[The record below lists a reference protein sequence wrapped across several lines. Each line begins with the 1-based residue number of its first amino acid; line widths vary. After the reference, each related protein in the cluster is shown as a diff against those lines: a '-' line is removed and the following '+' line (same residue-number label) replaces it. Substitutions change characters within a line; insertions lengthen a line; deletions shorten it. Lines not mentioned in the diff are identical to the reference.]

1 MCSFLSSLLTD
12 SFYRAAEIEAC
23 VKEAFR
29 SDTPLFSYLEPR
41 GIIGAKVAVTTIT
54 VSSAR
59 LCILS
64 NYNRAGARQGEMFS
78 PTFEYKTNTGQ
89 QATNIIE
96 LLA

>member
-1 MCSFLSSLLTD
+1 M
-12 SFYRAAEIEAC
+12 EAC
-23 VKEAFR
+23 VKEAFG
-29 SDTPLFSYLEPR
+29 SDTPLFGCPEPG
-41 GIIGAKVAVTTIT
+41 GIMGAKVAVTTMT

-64 NYNRAGARQGEMFS
+64 NYNGAGARQGEMFG
-78 PTFEYKTNTGQ
+78 PTFEYETNTGR